1 VAIESRIDII
11 VKNLNKL
18 NDVSKSLQ
26 QIQKSNEE
34 LVKGLNRLEKKLNSV
49 EKQGSGVFSS
59 MSQDASVAAKNV
71 GKVSRAFD
79 RFNLFGGKGLGG
91 KAGGGGG
98 FLTGMLGG
106 GMAVGGGLG
115 LGVKATVDKI
125 SEVSNGFSSL
135 AANIPGIGQGLSGLA
150 QSFSSSI
157 QPTTAFEKALYGVG
171 DQLMAHP
178 QWYGAAA
185 VALMAFAGPLKSVA
199 VSGLGKLG
207 NALKQNK
214 KDLNTFKAATVEAA
228 RGMDVLVRGASLREL
243 NQYVSTAKKEMES
256 FWHMTGRA
264 EKAAGELA
272 IALRRQGL
280 EQRAINDLLLKAQ
293 GKATSFEQY
302 QNKQALGEQKA
313 ASLEADKV
321 WRARAKEYEIAQKL
335 EVARKKELQDM
346 GRIGARAR
354 KRAATRRKEMN
365 SRFRENL
372 MLGAGFPMLFGG
384 GLGGVGGGIAGAIAQ
399 KGGKGFGAQILL
411 SAIGTQ
417 IDQFVGKIS
426 ELGQAFNKFT
436 PNVNAIVE
444 AMAVGGTAL
453 GQQIEAYV
461 KVADKTDALSEA
473 SRQMAR
479 IIGAEGVQ
487 GLKEWGEATT
497 KWKNDF
503 DRAILGIQAT
513 LARFAVWV
521 ANRFNLLDRD
531 GGLGGRTRTTTKA
544 GTDKIM
550 NNLQQKIES
559 IVDAPFDRDK
569 GVTVD
574 GQTFENK
581 TEAINYIMGLKQERQ
596 KVLDLENAGLL
607 VQKTVNQIT
616 KDQLQDLTEQRQVLE
631 DTLQGGTTHA
641 EIEKR
646 MRAITKEVLG
656 DNKELT
662 AVQKTQIENQRVK
675 VTEAVKEEE
684 RLRAQ
689 LELWDQIKNTIAS
702 GLTNA
707 ITGLIEGTKTLGE
720 ALAGILKQIGQILMQ
735 KALTSMLGNI
745 SFGGGGVTTG
755 SVSDLPKVATAAQG
769 AYFMNGIKPFS
780 TGGITTKPTLG
791 LIGEAGESEYIIP
804 ASKMAS
810 SMQRY
815 SAGARGEAVI
825 PSTGSSYAGG
835 GGSSTTVNYS
845 GPILN
850 FNSEEFVPKSA
861 VGQIIATAT
870 ARGASVGESRT
881 ISSLRNSRSRRSSLG
896 L

>member
-1 VAIESRIDII
+1 MAIESRIDII

-98 FLTGMLGG
+98 ILSGMLGG
-106 GMAVGGGLG
+106 LGGAGAVASMGYKNQTDALLG
-115 LGVKATVDKI
+115 LGNGISSIVDKI
-125 SEVSNGFSSL
+125 PIAGNAMSNFTS
-135 AANIPGIGQGLSGLA
+135 NLA
-150 QSFSSSI
+150 QSVV
-157 QPTTAFEKALYGVG
+157 PTTAFEKALYGVG

-185 VALMAFAGPLKSVA
+185 VALMALAGPLKSVA

-243 NQYVSTAKKEMES
+243 NQYVSAAKKEMES

-264 EKAAGELA
+264 ETAAGELA
-272 IALRRQGL
+272 IALRKQGL

-354 KRAATRRKEMN
+354 KRAATRRKEIN

-384 GLGGVGGGIAGAIAQ
+384 GLGSIAGGVGGAIAQ
-399 KGGKGFGAQILL
+399 KGGKGFGAQIFF
-411 SAIGTQ
+411 S
-417 IDQFVGKIS
+417 
-426 ELGQAFNKFT
+426 
-436 PNVNAIVE
+436 
-444 AMAVGGTAL
+444 AL
-453 GQQIEAYV
+453 GQQFDSLVSSMVASTAKLGKAFSDIKPDIATLVSALGETDTAYGQHISVLEQIKGKESAFEEVRKRMINLVGAKGV
-461 KVADKTDALSEA
+461 KALREFGDQVTELASEFSKA
-473 SRQMAR
+473 MTQMRSSFAKWLNR
-479 IIGAEGVQ
+479 TGIG
-487 GLKEWGEATT
+487 
-497 KWKNDF
+497 
-503 DRAILGIQAT
+503 RGITGQLEKANLQRQAT
-513 LARFAVWV
+513 YSMEDGTASSEMVQLQEQLEKYSKPRWQGGDLAKW
-521 ANRFNLLDRD
+521 NE
-531 GGLGGRTRTTTKA
+531 TI
-544 GTDKIM
+544 DKIVD
-550 NNLQQKIES
+550 LQRKINEGDPLLNKGALKAQELQKEIDLLERSLQVGTKRAGIEREVAEYYKAQGKDVEN
-559 IVDAPFDRDK
+559 IDK
-569 GVTVD
+569 K
-574 GQTFENK
+574 EK
-581 TEAINYIMGLKQERQ
+581 EA
-596 KVLDLENAGLL
+596 V
-607 VQKTVNQIT
+607 IT
-616 KDQLQDLTEQRQVLE
+616 QL
-631 DTLQGGTTHA
+631 
-641 EIEKR
+641 EKR
-646 MRAITKEVLG
+646 
-656 DNKELT
+656 D
-662 AVQKTQIENQRVK
+662 
-675 VTEAVKEEE
+675 
-684 RLRAQ
+684 RLQEQ
-689 LELWDQIKNTIAS
+689 LEVWEQIKNTIAS

-707 ITGLIEGTKTLGE
+707 ITGLIEGTKTLGQS
-720 ALAGILKQIGQILMQ
+720 LADIAKQIANLILQ
-735 KALTSMLGNI
+735 KAILSAVDKAFT
-745 SFGGGGVTTG
+745 FGSGGVTTG
-755 SVSDLPKVATAAQG
+755 ETTPVNKFATGRRITNYA
-769 AYFMNGIKPFS
+769 
-780 TGGITTKPTLG
+780 TGGMATKPTIALVA
-791 LIGEAGESEYIIP
+791 EAGENEYVIP

-825 PSTGSSYAGG
+825 PGTGSSHAGG
-835 GGSSTTVNYS
+835 GAGGSTTVNYS

-870 ARGASVGESRT
+870 SRGAKAGEART
-881 ISSLRNSRSRRSSLG
+881 LSSLQNSRSRRSNLG